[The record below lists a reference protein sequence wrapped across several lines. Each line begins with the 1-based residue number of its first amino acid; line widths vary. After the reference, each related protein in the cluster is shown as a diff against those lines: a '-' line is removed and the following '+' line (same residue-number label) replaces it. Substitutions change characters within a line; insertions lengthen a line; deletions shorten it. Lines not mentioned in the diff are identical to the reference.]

1 LGNTRMLLRLLPERW
16 NEHLR
21 YARDGTSPAD
31 SGPRELMGSGAMW
44 QDLAALTPPLVVC
57 VAFIIGLV
65 IFLRRQLGPR
75 RDGTPRDRRRSR
87 DRRSW
92 YFTERPGICELGRTS
107 CTGSGGTVQPP
118 SSRPSSR
125 RGANLRNNAWLRRV

>member
-1 LGNTRMLLRLLPERW
+1 
-16 NEHLR
+16 
-21 YARDGTSPAD
+21 
-31 SGPRELMGSGAMW
+31 MW

-87 DRRSW
+87 DRRS
-92 YFTERPGICELGRTS
+92 
-107 CTGSGGTVQPP
+107 
-118 SSRPSSR
+118 
-125 RGANLRNNAWLRRV
+125 